1 FVYGF
6 TPVAAAPYVFLGNAA
21 APAHPCALSLHDA
34 LPILSAVAF
43 WKTPITSDGREGF
56 VELRLPGV
64 VTFCPPSHMGYSRP
78 NSDFTFFSASSM
90 RLRFS
95 GLEKS
100 MNGSLVNSEMCGF
113 CSAVATGNP
122 PLAANKSLR

>member
-78 NSDFTFFSASSM
+78 NSDFTFLDRKSTRLNSSH
-90 RLRFS
+90 RTTS
-95 GLEKS
+95 YA
-100 MNGSLVNSEMCGF
+100 VF
-113 CSAVATGNP
+113 C
-122 PLAANKSLR
+122 LKNKTYRWSTSHRRVP